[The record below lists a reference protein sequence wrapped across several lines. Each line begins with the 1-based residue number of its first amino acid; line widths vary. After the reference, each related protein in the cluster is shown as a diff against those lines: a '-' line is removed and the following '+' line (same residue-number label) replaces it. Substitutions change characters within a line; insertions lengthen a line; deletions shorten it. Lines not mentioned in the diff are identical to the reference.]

1 MRGRLSSNDG
11 ESALGWALDGHGIVL
26 RSAWEAAPHLA
37 SGRLRAVLPDWRLP
51 SADIHA
57 VFATRS
63 HLAAKT
69 RALIDFLVETF
80 APHRQADQW
89 MVAGQVSPQPSR
101 PASSDSPL
109 RCPEPPTASPT
120 P

>member
-11 ESALGWALDGHGIVL
+11 ESAIGWALDGHGIVL
-26 RSAWEAAPHLA
+26 RSVWEAAPHLA

-51 SADIHA
+51 PADIHA

-69 RALIDFLVETF
+69 RALIDFLVEAF
-80 APHRQADQW
+80 APHRQDSSGAISGALTP
-89 MVAGQVSPQPSR
+89 AGTPHPGSSWSR
-101 PASSDSPL
+101 G
-109 RCPEPPTASPT
+109 
-120 P
+120 